1 MLIYTSTMALNIKN
15 PEAERLAAEL
25 AGLTGESKTGAILVA
40 LRERLQRVHRDRAET
55 RDQRD
60 ARLQRSLEQ
69 IWDQIPSDVRGRS
82 ISKPE
87 REAILGIGPEGV

>member
-1 MLIYTSTMALNIKN
+1 MALNIKN

-40 LRERLQRVHRDRAET
+40 LRERLHRVRRERAET

-60 ARLQRSLEQ
+60 TRLQRSLEQ
-69 IWDQIPSDVRGRS
+69 IWDQIPPEVRGRS
-82 ISKPE
+82 ISKDE
-87 REAILGIGPEGV
+87 REAILGLGPEGV